1 MRPPAGGRAPGAP
14 ARSARGT
21 DRADRGA
28 ATVWCV
34 ACLGLL
40 SVLLGAVLTLAAV
53 VEARHRAA
61 GAADLAALAAAE
73 RAWHGSERACE
84 QAGIVAE
91 AGGTRL
97 VRCGVGPGLHPH
109 DPPGALVADLTVE
122 SRAGPHRLTARA
134 RATTG

>member
-1 MRPPAGGRAPGAP
+1 MRGPTVRAPRAAAPGAP
-14 ARSARGT
+14 G
-21 DRADRGA
+21 ADRGA

-40 SVLLGAVLTLAAV
+40 SVVLGAVLALAAV
-53 VEARHRAA
+53 VEARQRAA

-84 QAGIVAE
+84 RALLVAE
-91 AGGTRL
+91 AGGARL
-97 VRCGVGPGLHPH
+97 VRCGIGPGLHPD
-109 DPPGALVADLTVE
+109 DPPDALVADLTVE
-122 SRAGPHRLTARA
+122 SRAGPHRLRARA